1 VVVPI
6 PIQTLDLKSKKK
18 WTPRRRKR
26 IFTIWPPRSY
36 SHGSWYTTK
45 LTKNGKSR
53 MKPKMK
59 SSYLLDMTKMA
70 FLMKHSCL
78 KKPKILTPQPHLG
91 SQRKLGKIK
100 QLKSKLKSNQPK
112 NRNNSSFKSKNWNNL
127 SWNSRPL
134 ENCLN
139 YSNLTSLQ
147 EEESTP
153 SLIATRRVLAIHV
166 LSRGKITVQVIKKWK
181 CFSLD

>member
-1 VVVPI
+1 MVVPI
-6 PIQTLDLKSKKK
+6 PIQALDLKSKKR
-18 WTPRRRKR
+18 WPARRRKR
-26 IFTIWPPRSY
+26 TFTIWQPRSY

-45 LTKNGKSR
+45 HTKNGKSR
-53 MKPKMK
+53 IKLKMK
-59 SSYLLDMTKMA
+59 SSYLLDRTKMVL
-70 FLMKHSCL
+70 LMKHSCL
-78 KKPKILTPQPHLG
+78 KKLKILTPQPHLG

-100 QLKSKLKSNQPK
+100 QLKSKLKSSKPK

-139 YSNLTSLQ
+139 YSNLTSRQ
-147 EEESTP
+147 EDESIP
-153 SLIATRRVLAIHV
+153 SLIVTRRVLAIHV
-166 LSRGKITVQVIKKWK
+166 LSLGKITVRAIKKWK